1 MMIGVTGVQGLRLCT
16 TAFVSWNK
24 MQAGKEPVKVSLRL
38 PSLDL

>member
-1 MMIGVTGVQGLRLCT
+1 MTTGLAEAHSLRPCT
-16 TAFVSWNK
+16 KAFVSWNK